1 MNEERSTETYTSYV
15 EQIASGDLLYD
26 AGSST
31 RCSVT
36 TQKGGMGREMT
47 EQFKREGTY
56 VCLWLIHVDVWQKLS
71 QYCKVII
78 LQLK

>member
-36 TQKGGMGREMT
+36 TQKGGMGWELGGSFER
-47 EQFKREGTY
+47 KGTY
-56 VCLWLIHVDVWQKLS
+56 VYLWLIHVDVRQKPM
-71 QYCKVII
+71 QNYKATV
-78 LQLK
+78 LQ